1 MRAPQPASHAC
12 TIHQPPPHRQART
25 TSVHRV
31 ALIAAV
37 ARNGIIGAGNRL
49 PWHLPEDLS
58 RFRTLTSGSHGDHG
72 TQDLGVDRQT
82 ATQPAEH
89 RRQPRQLGLRLD
101 GASVAH
107 SIDEALAMAVRP
119 DPVFV
124 IGGEALY
131 RSALPLA
138 VLLYLTEIER
148 DFHGDA
154 RFPTFERAEWREIAR
169 EARQPASGE
178 DSRTISPRTSARSIE
193 RASLIRA
200 PEIEPDP
207 GDSHVRRSFS
217 RPWSA

>member
-1 MRAPQPASHAC
+1 MAREGATACEPRMHDTPAPAAS
-12 TIHQPPPHRQART
+12 PSST

-58 RFRTLTSGSHGDHG
+58 RFRTLTSGHTVIMGRKTWESIGKP
-72 TQDLGVDRQT
+72 LPNRQNIVVS
-82 ATQPAEH
+82 
-89 RRQPRQLGLRLD
+89 RQLGLRLD

-107 SIDEALAMAVRP
+107 SLDQALATADRP

-138 VLLYLTEIER
+138 GLLYLTELEC
-148 DFHGDA
+148 HGDA
-154 RFPTFERAEWREIAR
+154 RFPLFERAEWREIAR
-169 EARQPASGE
+169 EVREPASGE
-178 DSRTISPRTSARSIE
+178 GFAYHFATYE
-193 RASLIRA
+193 RAL
-200 PEIEPDP
+200 D
-207 GDSHVRRSFS
+207 
-217 RPWSA
+217 